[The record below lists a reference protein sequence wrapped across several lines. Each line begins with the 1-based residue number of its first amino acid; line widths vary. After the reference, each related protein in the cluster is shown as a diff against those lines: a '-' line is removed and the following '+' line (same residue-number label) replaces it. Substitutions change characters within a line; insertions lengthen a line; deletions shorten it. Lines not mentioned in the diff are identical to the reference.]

1 MRRFWSGC
9 DTAVLL
15 SDHEGSP
22 NALIEAAGMG
32 RPLLATA
39 VGGIPEFVDENVGI
53 LVSPHDPAALVAAL
67 RRLIEDR
74 ALRERL
80 GTAARERVRDRFS
93 MERFV
98 EGHCAA
104 IHQALELSRR

>member
-1 MRRFWSGC
+1 
-9 DTAVLL
+9 
-15 SDHEGSP
+15 
-22 NALIEAAGMG
+22 MG

-39 VGGIPEFVDENVGI
+39 VGGIPEFVDDDIGI
-53 LVSPHDPAALVAAL
+53 LVSPEDAAGLVEAL
-67 RRLIEDR
+67 RRLIADS

-80 GTAARERVRDRFS
+80 GAAAQRRVRDQFS

-104 IHQALELSRR
+104 IYEALELARR